1 MSLGWAWYIA
11 NLFAASFRHIVNVGN
26 FILCVCV
33 EGGREDVK
41 EEGMSSILQP
51 DYECLDLHWM
61 LGSSCRPVWP

>member
-1 MSLGWAWYIA
+1 ME
-11 NLFAASFRHIVNVGN
+11 
-26 FILCVCV
+26 CVC
-33 EGGREDVK
+33 GGGGGMREDVK